1 MDLTPS
7 DQSGLERSCAPGDK
21 IVMAPHQPGLERMEA
36 YFSGHAFDRHS
47 HDCYA
52 LGYTLSG
59 VQMFDYRGTRAASL
73 PGDVMILH
81 PDETHNGRAGTGDGF
96 RYRMLY
102 LEPALIQ
109 DALTSRARHL
119 PFAPA
124 PVCHH
129 HGLRLALS
137 DALGDLD
144 KVLDPLQTND
154 LVLEIAE
161 ILLSLDGT
169 PPRPSPSV
177 SIKAVERA
185 SRYLDAHCTRTVS
198 AEELEREAGLDR
210 FTLTRQFRARLG
222 TSPHRYL
229 VMRRLA
235 RGKRAILDGCGLA
248 EAASLA
254 GFADQSHFTRHF
266 KKGVGLS
273 PGRWRALFHAA

>member
-1 MDLTPS
+1 
-7 DQSGLERSCAPGDK
+7 
-21 IVMAPHQPGLERMEA
+21 MAPHQPGLERMEA
-36 YFSGHAFDRHS
+36 YFAGHAFDRHA
-47 HDCYA
+47 HDSYA

-59 VQMFDYRGTRAASL
+59 VQMFDYRGTRATSL

-102 LEPALIQ
+102 LEPALVQ
-109 DALTSRARHL
+109 DALMGRVRHL
-119 PFAPA
+119 PFAPT

-129 HGLRLALS
+129 LGLRRALWE
-137 DALGDLD
+137 ALGDLD
-144 KVLDPLQTND
+144 EILDPLHAND

-169 PPRPSPSV
+169 PPRPSPGLD
-177 SIKAVERA
+177 ITAVEQAR
-185 SRYLDAHCTRTVS
+185 RYLDAHCTRTVN

-210 FTLTRQFRARLG
+210 FTLTRQFRARFG
-222 TSPHRYL
+222 TSPHRYM

-235 RGKRAILDGCGLA
+235 RGKKAILDGRGLA
-248 EAASLA
+248 EAANLA

-273 PGRWRALFHAA
+273 PGRWRALFRAA